1 MTNLSTIIADNNVLT
16 ETSTNTVTN
25 KSIDASQ
32 LTGSVAMARLG
43 SGTANNTTFLRGDG
57 TFAVAGLNHFTASES
72 TSAPNDT
79 TTVSAL
85 TASGTATNIDLS
97 LIPKGTGALTR
108 DIADNTATGGGKRGI
123 YAVDWQGHR
132 ATSTRFASGTYSVI
146 GGGYSNSAY
155 GDYSVTAGGYDNG
168 TGTGGDYAAVV
179 GGRDNTAT
187 NYYAIAGGDDCT
199 ASAYYSVA
207 FGDTNYAT
215 QQAAVAFGERSASD
229 GYYSTAIGHR
239 GDARGRPSSL
249 VLGGENRESSSLSHH
264 TAMQTLAG
272 RTTDASAYTL
282 TGYNNSSIGYA
293 SVIESAS
300 SYVFRIFVVAQTAL
314 SGTDTA
320 GWEFLGLINRPS
332 GGSAAFVGTPTKT
345 AIANT
350 SGASSWDCSLTTTT
364 GAFSVQ
370 VTGEASTS
378 IDWTASI
385 FTSEVGA

>member
-32 LTGSVAMARLG
+32 LTGAVAMARLG

-72 TSAPNDT
+72 TSSPNDT

-108 DIADNTATGGGKRGI
+108 DIADGTATGGLKRGT
-123 YAVDWQGHR
+123 YAVDWQGNR
-132 ATSTRFASGTYSVI
+132 TSSIDVASGAYAVI
-146 GGGYSNSAY
+146 SGGYENFA
-155 GDYSVTAGGYDNG
+155 
-168 TGTGGDYAAVV
+168 GGDYATIAGGQDNFVAYGTDHGTVV
-179 GGRDNTAT
+179 GGKDSGASGDH
-187 NYYAIAGGDDCT
+187 AIAGGDDCT
-199 ASAYYSVA
+199 ASAFYSVA
-207 FGDTNYAT
+207 FGDVCTAS
-215 QQAAVAFGERSASD
+215 QQSAVSFGERSASD

-239 GDARGRPSSL
+239 GDARGRPSCL

-272 RTTDASAYTL
+272 RTSDASAYNL

-293 SVIESAS
+293 SVIDSGS

-350 SGASSWDCSLTTTT
+350 SGASSWDCSLTTVT

-370 VTGEASTS
+370 VTGEASTN
-378 IDWTASI
+378 IDWTASV